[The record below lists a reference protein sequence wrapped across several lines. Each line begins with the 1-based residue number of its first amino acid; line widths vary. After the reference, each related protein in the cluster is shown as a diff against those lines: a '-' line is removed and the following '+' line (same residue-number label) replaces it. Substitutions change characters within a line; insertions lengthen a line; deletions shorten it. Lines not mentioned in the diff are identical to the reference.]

1 LDKSII
7 VPERVSTNYTAY
19 DKLQS
24 NAEQE
29 WQNFRKAREN
39 FVGNAVGNIIFGMV
53 VDTFAESAGTAGG
66 VAVTGV
72 ETVQKYNE
80 VNKKYNEAEYRL
92 ANLLWGVEGIYSVNN
107 AAGDRSNE
115 TTVWSGSYDA
125 SKAFLANQ
133 WGKIG
138 IGAIGIDESTIDK
151 IKDDM
156 EKIKEDREKKIVERF
171 LNGNPTGDFTEGLN
185 LDEIKFAFDTIN
197 NSYKDVSGNSSNVG
211 LDFDITAD
219 KLFNFEKGGK

>member
-1 LDKSII
+1 M
-7 VPERVSTNYTAY
+7 PERVSTNYTAY

-53 VDTFAESAGTAGG
+53 V
-66 VAVTGV
+66 
-72 ETVQKYNE
+72 
-80 VNKKYNEAEYRL
+80 
-92 ANLLWGVEGIYSVNN
+92 EGIYSVNN

-138 IGAIGIDESTIDK
+138 IAAIGIDEETIDK

-156 EKIKEDREKKIVERF
+156 EK
-171 LNGNPTGDFTEGLN
+171 N
-185 LDEIKFAFDTIN
+185 
-197 NSYKDVSGNSSNVG
+197 
-211 LDFDITAD
+211 
-219 KLFNFEKGGK
+219 